1 MCLWEW
7 VCVRV
12 CVCVCTCVCVCVRE
26 CICVSMRECV
36 CVCIPSSLQA
46 TYLQRVE
53 QDEDVTHDYGEGH
66 QHTTQPGQAQ
76 DGQQHQHCFHC
87 SPTHTHTHT
96 HRHLQ
101 NVIIHS
107 LLPFP
112 HQSGTIKRKLKS
124 TVHVTRSFLPVLHSG
139 MKGLALAAIL
149 CAK

>member
-1 MCLWEW
+1 MRVSVCACVCLCVYMC
-7 VCVRV
+7 VCVCARVHMCEYAWV
-12 CVCVCTCVCVCVRE
+12 CVCVY
-26 CICVSMRECV
+26 SKQSASH
-36 CVCIPSSLQA
+36 IPAESWAGWRCNPWLWRRAPAHHTARSGPGWAATSALLSLQP
-46 TYLQRVE
+46 Y
-53 QDEDVTHDYGEGH
+53 
-66 QHTTQPGQAQ
+66 
-76 DGQQHQHCFHC
+76 
-87 SPTHTHTHT
+87 THTHT